1 MLPGKPD
8 VVAVLADMHEA
19 CFAWALACCR
29 YDRSNAEDVVQQ
41 AYVRILDGS
50 AQFGGRSSVRTW
62 VFGVIRRCAQEQRR
76 RTAVRAALTGR
87 IVADVVARIVSP
99 RVDEEIDR
107 ERDGAAVRAALRR
120 LSARQR
126 EVLELVAYH
135 ELPLE
140 DAAVVLGISAG
151 SARTHYERGKRRM
164 AAALAGP
171 EGLAARGERS

>member
-1 MLPGKPD
+1 MPGKPD
-8 VVAVLADMHEA
+8 VVAVLAELHEA
-19 CFAWALACCR
+19 YFAWALACCR

-76 RTAVRAALTGR
+76 RAAVRDALTGR
-87 IVADVVARIVSP
+87 IVADVIARIVSP
-99 RVDEEIDR
+99 RIDEVLDR
-107 ERDGAAVRAALRR
+107 ERDGAAVRAALRG

-135 ELPLE
+135 DLPIE

-151 SARTHYERGKRRM
+151 SARTHYERGKQRL
-164 AAALAGP
+164 AAVLAGP
-171 EGLAARGERS
+171 DRLAARGGGS